1 MENTL
6 NRTLSNTIKQKI
18 LTAVLES
25 AIRSARESR
34 AEFVLYG
41 TLFRWNAVGDGIRLL
56 MGGKDGAD
64 YMGIR
69 DDGGEILADWEVDPA

>member
-1 MENTL
+1 MENILNSTL
-6 NRTLSNTIKQKI
+6 KQRI

-25 AIRSARESR
+25 AVRSARESR

-41 TLFRWNAVGDGIRLL
+41 TLFRWNTVGDGIRLL
-56 MGGKDGAD
+56 MGGKDGSD

-69 DDGGEILADWEVDPA
+69 DDGGEILADWEVEPT

>member
-6 NRTLSNTIKQKI
+6 KQRI

-25 AIRSARESR
+25 AIHSARASR

-56 MGGKDGAD
+56 MGGKNGGD
-64 YMGIR
+64 YVGIR